1 LFQIRFNHVTKQY
14 RYFNTTQT
22 VLDDVTFDIH
32 ENELVLLKG
41 PSGSGKS
48 TVLNLMMGFESP
60 DRGNILIRREK
71 TGPIIDITNVQ
82 DNVLLNMRRKFF
94 GIVFQFFNLD
104 PLLSVYEN
112 IELPI
117 LLNKSINQNNRV
129 KSVIELLKK
138 FDIEKLMNHAPN
150 ELSNGEKQR
159 VALCRAMI
167 NDPSVIIADEPTG
180 NLDAGTKESIISLL
194 RNLSFSGK
202 TIIIATHDN
211 DLINKNYK
219 ELLFEDGNLTISQ
232 K

>member
-1 LFQIRFNHVTKQY
+1 MFQIRFNHVTKQY